1 MQKMESVVYST
12 KCSRLVLETVKLEQT
27 ESEST
32 VNVYHACQLFIVLQI

>member
-1 MQKMESVVYST
+1 MFKVSAWDSA
-12 KCSRLVLETVKLEQT
+12 KLEQT